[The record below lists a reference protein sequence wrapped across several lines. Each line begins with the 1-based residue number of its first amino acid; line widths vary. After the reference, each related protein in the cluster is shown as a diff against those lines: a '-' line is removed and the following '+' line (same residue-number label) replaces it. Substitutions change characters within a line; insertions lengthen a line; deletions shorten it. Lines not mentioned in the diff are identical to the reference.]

1 MHQMVSKNILP
12 GTSDICLLFNLLFV
26 TLMEALRENPREV
39 RIVKSSS
46 FG

>member
-1 MHQMVSKNILP
+1 MHQIVSKNILHMIYV
-12 GTSDICLLFNLLFV
+12 SFNLLFV

>member
-1 MHQMVSKNILP
+1 MHQIVSKNIF
-12 GTSDICLLFNLLFV
+12 TYDICLLFNLLFV